1 VSYLKTDHPGEK
13 LIKWLYYV
21 TSSVRIHQDNNQ
33 LVRDG
38 VAQLKACIGE
48 LSPGGDAA
56 IQIWRGR
63 FHIQG
68 EKLVYRRDTFAVI
81 NEMLEY
87 FSRRGL
93 GGLCFLPQ
101 AASAPHESVVAFIRL
116 LNECAKREDASGWL
130 DLQLEKH
137 GLSWV
142 EIYRKPDES
151 REGTGAGTGQ
161 GQEMSPEEKAQKA
174 YFHAIDTL
182 KASSGQS
189 AGAMGGIRKARRLA
203 QTIVDMA
210 RSDSALLLGMATRQD
225 ADNRTYVHSVNVAF
239 IASCLGRRAGLSRVS
254 LEHLAVC
261 ALYHDL
267 GRLGNIEETF
277 LAEGAAG
284 KGEQDRMERHS
295 LIGVKEILKL
305 NAPQPLR
312 SRIVFGAFEHH
323 LNCDLSGSPRT
334 HYVRELSLVGKIL
347 RIADVYETL
356 TSGQG
361 NPPLAFTPDE
371 ALRLMWTERGKS
383 FDPLLMK
390 YFVSV
395 MGIYPIGTIVELS
408 TGETGIVMDYLSEA
422 DRDLP
427 CVMLL
432 KDDGQGGFTRGE
444 KLDLSSREGTGC
456 APERTITRTV
466 HFSELGIQPSDFF
479 QQGLQ
484 AVSPASEIREAQAD
498 QSS

>member
-1 VSYLKTDHPGEK
+1 MSYMKTDLPGEK
-13 LIKWLYYV
+13 LIKALYYV
-21 TSSVRIHQDNNQ
+21 TSSARIHQDNNQ
-33 LVRDG
+33 LIKDG

-48 LSPGGDAA
+48 LSGSGDAA

-68 EKLVYRRDTFAVI
+68 EKLAYRRDTFAVI

-101 AASAPHESVVAFIRL
+101 AAGASHESAVAFIRM

-151 REGTGAGTGQ
+151 REGAGTGTGQ
-161 GQEMSPEEKAQKA
+161 GQEMSPGEKAQKA
-174 YFHAIDTL
+174 YFHAMDTL
-182 KASSGQS
+182 KAASGQS
-189 AGAMGGIRKARRLA
+189 AGSMGGIRKARRLA

-225 ADNRTYVHSVNVAF
+225 SDNRTYVHSVNVAF
-239 IASCLGRRAGLSRVS
+239 IATCLGRRAGLSRVS

-267 GRLGNIEETF
+267 GRLGDIEETF
-277 LAEGAAG
+277 LDDRGAG
-284 KGEQDRMERHS
+284 KGEPDRMERHS
-295 LIGVKEILKL
+295 LIGVRETLKL
-305 NAPQPLR
+305 NAPRPLR
-312 SRIVFGAFEHH
+312 SRIVSGAFEHH

-334 HYVRELSLVGKIL
+334 HYVQELTLFGKIL

-361 NPPLAFTPDE
+361 KPSLSFTPDE

-390 YFVSV
+390 YFVS
-395 MGIYPIGTIVELS
+395 MTGIYPVGTIVELS

-432 KDDGQGGFTRGE
+432 KDDGQGGFARGE
-444 KLDLSSREGTGC
+444 KLDLASREGAGC
-456 APERTITRTV
+456 VPGRTVTRTV

-484 AVSPASEIREAQAD
+484 AVSPAADPTGSEG
-498 QSS
+498 